1 MKNGNPSPQ
10 GSDHVNWNGELIW
23 KMRSELAIE
32 WDIFEQ
38 EIPII
43 FKDLLRRLKKCLEE
57 MGTYLGS
64 QLNSVLLNKNLSG
77 MLEPHEVSYIVREML
92 PTYRAASE
100 ISGELPQSIINLS
113 ILFEAD

>member
-43 FKDLLRRLKKCLEE
+43 FKDLLRRLKKCLEDV
-57 MGTYLGS
+57 GTYLGG
-64 QLNSVLLNKNLSG
+64 QLWSKC
-77 MLEPHEVSYIVREML
+77 
-92 PTYRAASE
+92 
-100 ISGELPQSIINLS
+100 
-113 ILFEAD
+113 